1 MNTSHA
7 RAAAGVL
14 AACLLVPGL
23 AEGRAV
29 TQGSLHAV
37 GEGGKA
43 LGACPLKHTDV
54 SVSISGHLA
63 YVSVTQ
69 KFANPFQQKIE
80 AVYTFPLG
88 ADAAVSEMMM
98 VIGDRQILG
107 VIKPREEA
115 RKVYEKAKAEGKV
128 AALLDQERPNIFTQ
142 AVANIEPGVEIDV
155 TIGYTQTLKYEDGTY
170 RFVFPMVVAPRFIPS
185 GPPKPTVGAPP
196 PPPAEPPAVPD
207 AAKIS
212 PPVPPK
218 GTRAGHDIAIH
229 GFLDAGTPIRSVQA
243 RLHEVKVD
251 WRDKDHTRA
260 KFSLAPK
267 KTLPNKDFVLEFSTA
282 SDRIED
288 AVLTHTDRRGGFL
301 MLALQPPKKVHP
313 KAVRPR
319 ELIFVVDTSGSQKG
333 FPLETS
339 KGIMRKVIQE
349 LRASDTFNIIR
360 FANATNFCWDAPV
373 PNTPENRAKGLE
385 FVASL
390 AASGGTRI
398 DKAMAAALE
407 GEHDPDKLRIVA
419 FFSDWLI
426 GNDFGVLEQVRKNAK
441 TTRVFVYGT
450 GNSAN
455 RYLLDNM
462 ARFGRGE
469 ADYALKAAEA
479 EKVAR
484 TFYSRIDAPVLT
496 DITIDWGDLAQYVK
510 TDDVYPKQAPDLF
523 SVRPIVVKGRF
534 EAPRADVSGQITI
547 RGHTGEGAFS
557 RAVDVTLP
565 ADAGGSP
572 ALPQEWARAKVADLM
587 ARNLTGAQAGKPD
600 PAIKETIL
608 GLGLTYRLMTQYT
621 SFVAVERKRTT
632 KGGKPVT
639 VDVPVEMPEGMSYEG
654 VFGHAGGAPGRGNV
668 RNLAAKHMALG
679 GLSAAPLGRARRPSA
694 ATWAAPTP
702 APPSRAVPHGIPL
715 PKPLFATTPTSIP
728 KGPRPKPGAH
738 RPHGEYTIGKGVK
751 NLALHRPVTAS
762 EKEPLVGKLAMVTDG
777 KKEALD
783 TTYVEL
789 DPKVQ
794 WVQIDLGKVCE
805 IQAIVVWHEHQT
817 FARIYKDVVIQI
829 ADDKDFTKNVRTVY
843 NNDHDN
849 SAGLGIGK
857 DGEYFETYQGLLIKL
872 KSLKGRYVRLYS
884 NGSTADDLNRYTEVE
899 VYGK

>member
-1 MNTSHA
+1 MSGFPIDTAKDVMSRCVENLRPDDTMNMMTF
-7 RAAAGVL
+7 AGSTTILWDKPVENTKANREKAL
-14 AACLLVPGL
+14 AFLKSLRGGGGTEMMKAINACLG
-23 AEGRAV
+23 
-29 TQGSLHAV
+29 
-37 GEGGKA
+37 GERDPERTRIV
-43 LGACPLKHTDV
+43 CFMTD
-54 SVSISGHLA
+54 A
-63 YVSVTQ
+63 YV
-69 KFANPFQQKIE
+69 
-80 AVYTFPLG
+80 
-88 ADAAVSEMMM
+88 
-98 VIGDRQILG
+98 
-107 VIKPREEA
+107 
-115 RKVYEKAKAEGKV
+115 
-128 AALLDQERPNIFTQ
+128 
-142 AVANIEPGVEIDV
+142 
-155 TIGYTQTLKYEDGTY
+155 
-170 RFVFPMVVAPRFIPS
+170 
-185 GPPKPTVGAPP
+185 
-196 PPPAEPPAVPD
+196 
-207 AAKIS
+207 
-212 PPVPPK
+212 
-218 GTRAGHDIAIH
+218 
-229 GFLDAGTPIRSVQA
+229 
-243 RLHEVKVD
+243 
-251 WRDKDHTRA
+251 
-260 KFSLAPK
+260 
-267 KTLPNKDFVLEFSTA
+267 
-282 SDRIED
+282 
-288 AVLTHTDRRGGFL
+288 
-301 MLALQPPKKVHP
+301 
-313 KAVRPR
+313 
-319 ELIFVVDTSGSQKG
+319 
-333 FPLETS
+333 
-339 KGIMRKVIQE
+339 
-349 LRASDTFNIIR
+349 
-360 FANATNFCWDAPV
+360 
-373 PNTPENRAKGLE
+373 
-385 FVASL
+385 
-390 AASGGTRI
+390 
-398 DKAMAAALE
+398 
-407 GEHDPDKLRIVA
+407 
-419 FFSDWLI
+419 
-426 GNDFGVLEQVRKNAK
+426 GNDMAIVDAVRKNADK
-441 TTRVFVYGT
+441 ARVFSFGIGKSV
-450 GNSAN
+450 N